1 MSDVRKEHAKRLFDR
16 SSKSKDS
23 RIFRHFLKNLLVLW
37 ELNKSAQKLVSYI
50 LESNDVSGP
59 DSIGITGERL
69 KRFFFDVESGYEKEI
84 RENISR
90 EDFAEGKISFEEVE
104 KTFWKE

>member
-1 MSDVRKEHAKRLFDR
+1 MFEKNTQNGFDR

-23 RIFRHFLKNLLVLW
+23 RIFRHFFEELVSTMGI
-37 ELNKSAQKLVSYI
+37 EQAAQKLVSYI

-69 KRFFFDVESGYEKEI
+69 KRFFFDVESGYEKKEI